1 MLWESKSGQRRDVNR
16 AAACDAARH
25 IETRSP
31 SCWNEERCEGQSNV
45 FVSEESSHT
54 PPPLSQIL
62 PQPDVEMET
71 VPVPVPVPE
80 DAMEVNALCEETV
93 DPPDM
98 EAFFDAAG
106 EFYDNYTGEILDRDA
121 TIAGIR
127 AELTQMQEF
136 GVFEWKRKSEKPP
149 NEKVISTKMVHKAKG
164 DEVRSRIVARELAD
178 GVFAPEHHAGTPP
191 TWALKL
197 VISRMMSKDRTR
209 QLASHDVSIAFFH
222 AWLERGVWVKPPKD
236 LRQSD
241 DWLWCV
247 VKALHGMRESSKA
260 FQEVVRETSTTYG
273 WTLLQTVPCLA
284 W

>member
-1 MLWESKSGQRRDVNR
+1 M
-16 AAACDAARH
+16 
-25 IETRSP
+25 
-31 SCWNEERCEGQSNV
+31 
-45 FVSEESSHT
+45 
-54 PPPLSQIL
+54 
-62 PQPDVEMET
+62 
-71 VPVPVPVPE
+71 PVPE

-106 EFYDNYTGEILDRDA
+106 EFYDHYTGEILDRDA

-149 NEKVISTKMVHKAKG
+149 NEKVISTKMFHNAKG
-164 DEVRSRIVARELAD
+164 DEVRSRIVAREFAD

-197 VISRMMSKDRTR
+197 VISRMMSKGRAR
-209 QLASHDVSIAFFH
+209 QLASHDVSVAFFH

-236 LRQSD
+236 VRLSD
-241 DWLWCV
+241 DWLLYV
-247 VKALHGMRESSKA
+247 VKALYGMRELSKA
-260 FQEVVRETSTTYG
+260 FQEVVREMYTAYG
-273 WTLLQTVPCLA
+273 WTLL
-284 W
+284 